1 MGTRRTIGRRALAV
15 AAPVTLAAAG
25 VVNWL
30 GKPWSA
36 LALTVTAA
44 VGIINGLW
52 LEGLLAGML
61 QPGKPRVTRAAA
73 WLLAARWALW
83 GLLFVVLYLM
93 RERIELWA
101 VAVGVACFLVA
112 LGIAGA
118 GVADRGPREG

>member
-1 MGTRRTIGRRALAV
+1 MLSRRALTVAV
-15 AAPVTLAAAG
+15 PVTLAAAA

-52 LEGLLAGML
+52 LEGVLKGVL
-61 QPGKPRVTRAAA
+61 QPGRPHVTRAAVG
-73 WLLAARWALW
+73 LLIARWALW

-93 RERIELWA
+93 RERIELWS

-112 LGIAGA
+112 LGIAGMR
-118 GVADRGPREG
+118 VADRGGQEG